1 MRLAEGA
8 RGINFST
15 NTAPHP
21 NSMPFEV
28 RWYYPETPGV
38 MRRTKGGKDYAAID
52 AAVTNR
58 QP

>member
-8 RGINFST
+8 RGIDFTT

-28 RWYYPETPGV
+28 RWYYPQTVGV
-38 MRRTKGGKDYAAID
+38 MLRMKKGKEYAAID

>member
-1 MRLAEGA
+1 MPLAEGA
-8 RGINFST
+8 RGIDFST

-21 NSMPFEV
+21 KSMPFEV
-28 RWYYPETPGV
+28 RWYYQETPGV
-38 MRRTKGGKDYAAID
+38 MRRTKGGTEYAAID